1 MKFTIRKAVKSDMP
15 AVLNLIKELAVFEK
29 EEKEAILTVRD
40 LENDGF
46 GDQPLFYCFVAE
58 YETKI
63 VGIALSYLRY
73 STWKGKALHLEDL
86 IVNMDYRSSGLGT
99 LLLNEVVKLGSN
111 LNVKRVSWEVLDW
124 NTNAIEFYE
133 KKGAK
138 ILKDWHLVQLDE
150 ERINNY
156 LIAI

>member
-58 YETKI
+58 YEAKI

>member
-29 EEKEAILTVRD
+29 EEKEAILTVKD

-58 YETKI
+58 YEAKI

-99 LLLNEVVKLGSN
+99 LLLDEVVKLGSN